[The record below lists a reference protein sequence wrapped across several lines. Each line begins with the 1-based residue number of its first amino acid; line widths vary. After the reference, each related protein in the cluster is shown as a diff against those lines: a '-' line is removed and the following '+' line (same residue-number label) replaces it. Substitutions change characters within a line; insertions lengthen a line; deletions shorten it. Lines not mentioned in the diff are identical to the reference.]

1 MPVLVSLVP
10 ELVDGKVY
18 VHLFQGT
25 SHERVG
31 PLEEGTEL
39 KVLLEP
45 AAPEAPK
52 GGVSKSLRR
61 ASKKEE
67 HKLASDMGGRRQPGS
82 GSTPGAKGDTR
93 LRGKFRQESKVTT
106 TASYRV
112 TLEELEKIRSE
123 TMGTEKPVFVVTFL
137 NPRTQR
143 EVDRWVLIPYQ
154 DWHDANEAHFNR

>member
-82 GSTPGAKGDTR
+82 GSTPGAKGDTVSNVTKAAKLETGISVQVPIFVNEGDR
-93 LRGKFRQESKVTT
+93 IKVDT
-106 TASYRV
+106 
-112 TLEELEKIRSE
+112 
-123 TMGTEKPVFVVTFL
+123 
-137 NPRTQR
+137 RTKEYLGR
-143 EVDRWVLIPYQ
+143 E
-154 DWHDANEAHFNR
+154 